1 MEASGRFGKGGSGRS
16 GPGLTRSGSVLIALV
31 AALIAGGL
39 IYLFVSHYH
48 KSTPTV
54 NTTPSTATVFA
65 ATKYI
70 PAGTPETEVVSE
82 NLIKSEVVPA
92 TQVIAGA
99 ISDPSQIAG
108 QVAAA
113 AIATGQQI
121 TVSDFSHTNVT
132 ISAYLTGDYRAI
144 ALPIDVVHGLTA
156 YLGVGSKIDVV
167 VAETAGSYFLF
178 ENVTVIANPGGGY
191 VVLKLT
197 QKQILALVNV
207 EHTPTAVI
215 WLALR
220 PLTGATDQV
229 PPLQVAKVVS

>member
-92 TQVIAGA
+92 TQV
-99 ISDPSQIAG
+99 
-108 QVAAA
+108 
-113 AIATGQQI
+113 
-121 TVSDFSHTNVT
+121 
-132 ISAYLTGDYRAI
+132 SAYLTGDYRAI

-156 YLGVGSKIDVV
+156 YLAVGSKIDVV